1 MVLFLRGYEIPMNN
15 ATMRAALA
23 TALVGAF
30 AVISSAPAAADF
42 SIKLRKGLACEDFA
56 VQFTATGGDLVTNLY
71 ENEDGTTVRI
81 LAAGKGTVNTYTN
94 VRTGESVTFN
104 TAGSVT
110 NTVLNPD
117 GSTTVT
123 STGHNGLILFP
134 GDEPEGPSTTQYIGR
149 FVYTVTED
157 GVFILDEQATTGQ
170 EIDVCAELA

>member
-1 MVLFLRGYEIPMNN
+1 MYN
-15 ATMRAALA
+15 ATMRTALA

-30 AVISSAPAAADF
+30 AVISAAPAAADF

-56 VQFTATGGDLVTNLY
+56 VQFTSTGGNLV
-71 ENEDGTTVRI
+71 ENDYFDEDGTKVKI

-94 VRTGESVTFN
+94 VKTGESVTFN

-110 NTVLNPD
+110 STVLNPD

-134 GDEPEGPSTTQYIGR
+134 GDEPKGPSTTQYIGR

-157 GVFILDEQATTGQ
+157 GLFILDEQATTGQ
-170 EIDVCAELA
+170 EVDVCAELA